1 VEAGSSALTSFPEY
15 MTRFVAGA
23 RGKCRTASVQMHSR
37 LARQIAFIGREVRL
51 AGCTLVCFF
60 FGYYM
65 QARG

>member
-1 VEAGSSALTSFPEY
+1 